1 MARRGRPPVD
11 PTARLSVPLQVR
23 LPAQQFD
30 RLYQLAS
37 RHQLTMA
44 EVTRRAL
51 RRVLR
56 EPEPPAKV
64 T

>member
-1 MARRGRPPVD
+1 M
-11 PTARLSVPLQVR
+11 QIR
-23 LPAQQFD
+23 LPPQQFD
-30 RLYQLAS
+30 RLYALAS
-37 RHQLTMA
+37 RHQLTMS

-56 EPEPPAKV
+56 EPEPPARV